1 MGLYKAYM
9 VYLDKVYNFI
19 DCPGDL
25 MALAHSVDLNSVSAC
40 VFR

>member
-9 VYLDKVYNFI
+9 VYLDEVYNFI